1 MKRRLFLGLLLLAGL
16 AIAARAQQGSV
27 DQNPYSAVHYFSQ
40 KEPINPSASSDSA
53 GSSQSSKAKA
63 SAGDP
68 DKLSREFT
76 IAALSAAFQMQS
88 SERRIEQSIKRG
100 FPLGEFWIEND
111 LDQVDDSLRL
121 AALNVRSDA
130 DLEALQRL
138 QAQSSRLRLW
148 TDWLIQANRNLQ
160 LAEYYI
166 SPSTL
171 DNDDRFQ
178 NAVVCT
184 QALVSMLSG
193 RRLADDRSC
202 Q

>member
-1 MKRRLFLGLLLLAGL
+1 MKRRIFLGLLLLAGL
-16 AIAARAQQGSV
+16 AIAASAQQGSNDLNTNSPV
-27 DQNPYSAVHYFSQ
+27 RHFSQ
-40 KEPINPSASSDSA
+40 KKFNPSPSSDNT
-53 GSSQSSKAKA
+53 GSSTSLKTNA
-63 SAGDP
+63 STGNS

-76 IAALSAAFQMQS
+76 MAALSAAFQMQS

-111 LDQVDDSLRL
+111 LDQVDDSLKL
-121 AALNVRSDA
+121 AALNVRSGA

-148 TDWLIQANRNLQ
+148 TDWLIQANRDLQ

-178 NAVVCT
+178 NTVVCT